1 MARMFRVLAF
11 FTLVTAL
18 LSLWGNL
25 TLMALLFFAQTG
37 LFIGLSYADLSEKAY
52 LTIFMVYLF
61 AAFTGFMYYAFFGD
75 YPTMAEGGHA
85 AIELLKGYL

>member
-18 LSLWGNL
+18 MSLWGNL
-25 TLMALLFFAQTG
+25 QIMALLFFAQTG
-37 LFIGLSYADLSEKAY
+37 LFIALSYIDLSEKSY
-52 LTIFMVYLF
+52 MTIFMLYLF

-75 YPTMAEGGHA
+75 YPTMAEGESA
-85 AIELLKGYL
+85 AIDLLKAYL

>member
-18 LSLWGNL
+18 MALWGNL
-25 TLMALLFFAQTG
+25 TIMALLFFAQTG
-37 LFIGLSYADLSEKAY
+37 LFIGLSYADLSEKSY
-52 LTIFMVYLF
+52 MTIFMVYLF

-75 YPTMAEGGHA
+75 YPTMSEGGHA
-85 AIELLKGYL
+85 ALDLVKAYL